1 MIKPPSH
8 LHPPPEVDFLALWIE
23 ALSLLLVLNLRIRLH
38 FLHLGDPNCPCRLN
52 SSGSATLLHA
62 SAFRVAP
69 VYRQPIAKGAN
80 TISCRLDLCP
90 PPLRKTSCNWIFEIH
105 SWQAFGQ
112 ILLRAPTLCL
122 FPHTACFA
130 DSIYIKESG
139 SLTFFDFFFFAHAQ
153 PIKGRVWVWWKVLY
167 QQLQLLKSRQATSP
181 RRHPKHLSPLKTN
194 VSVCVRYL
202 CSQGWKVLQVFRC
215 YETHIYVSV
224 EVPNARCAENN
235 RVVWVKRRTEDV
247 WGWKRCTQQSSF
259 SLTALSHGHTL
270 LSQST
275 HSYNSCFVSWVMFC
289 SAVVSL
295 WGVFFLPL

>member
-1 MIKPPSH
+1 MPPSH

-139 SLTFFDFFFFAHAQ
+139 SLTFFDFFFLHMH
-153 PIKGRVWVWWKVLY
+153 RVECG
-167 QQLQLLKSRQATSP
+167 S
-181 RRHPKHLSPLKTN
+181 
-194 VSVCVRYL
+194 
-202 CSQGWKVLQVFRC
+202 GERC
-215 YETHIYVSV
+215 YIS
-224 EVPNARCAENN
+224 
-235 RVVWVKRRTEDV
+235 
-247 WGWKRCTQQSSF
+247 
-259 SLTALSHGHTL
+259 
-270 LSQST
+270 
-275 HSYNSCFVSWVMFC
+275 SYNFSSPDRPPPREGIPNI
-289 SAVVSL
+289 SL
-295 WGVFFLPL
+295 L